1 MDKEIEILKRG
12 IARERKARKQA
23 EKLLEQKSCEL
34 YLANQELLAFNENLE
49 KLVKQRT
56 EQVSKEV
63 LARQV
68 AAEKANR
75 AKSTFL
81 ANMSHEIRTPIH
93 GISGFI
99 ELLLLSKLNYHQ
111 YDYVTKMKQLTQTL
125 LGLVNDVLDF
135 SKIEAGKLPL
145 ESTNFSLRDL
155 LGEIQDQFSNAPE
168 NIKFMIT
175 CPEEIPNYLVGDPL
189 KIRQILSNFISNAF
203 KFTPQGTIHLSIAF
217 REEGNYTGI
226 MYFTVEDTGIGIPE
240 TKINKLFSIFSQIDD
255 SITRKY
261 GGTGL
266 GLSICKKLVE
276 LMNGEIHVS
285 STEGKGSAFSFSIP
299 IKKQN
304 RKNTKRNPRQ
314 NKFTGHAAIIETSES
329 YEEFGKHRPIKQM
342 MKFFG
347 FATDVFTSIES
358 IENIS
363 INYDVLIYDI
373 ANSKQAK
380 AEINKH
386 LTMFSNSVFKN
397 SAIIVCADPQY
408 QSFLAT
414 HQQVTSFLPKPIH
427 MSDLFDLLTTIFGV
441 HIAQQNI
448 KNSTTRNIQQL
459 QGLHL
464 LLVEDNKINQQ
475 IATELL
481 LAMGMQVS
489 IANNGLEAL
498 DMLKEKQFSL
508 VLMDI
513 QMPKLDGYQTTR
525 CIRQNPKYK
534 DLPIIAMTAFA
545 MSGDKEKCIQIGM
558 NDYVSKPIDPKS
570 LFAAIIKWTEVK
582 PLSTWQSKTPTNIP
596 HVEGVDFAD
605 GLQRT
610 NHNETLYRKLLKDFA
625 NNYKDIALEIQQHFT
640 NKDFAKAADLC
651 HKISGIAANLSIK
664 DVARCAALLEG
675 KATENNCG
683 EDLLQDLCDSLKKVT
698 KAIAQLPTNE
708 PQHQTSHTAKKKI
721 EPQQLSQMLA
731 ELEKNLE
738 KRSPKRSKKVIDNIL
753 QHELEA
759 NMHNVLQDLAKS
771 VDNYNFKKAKKFIDQ
786 LRTPG

>member
-1 MDKEIEILKRG
+1 MDKEIAILKRS

-23 EKLLEQKSCEL
+23 EKLLEQKSREL
-34 YLANQELLAFNENLE
+34 YLANQELLTFNENLE

-111 YDYVTKMKQLTQTL
+111 YDYVNKMKQLTQTL

-145 ESTNFSLRDL
+145 ERANFSLRDL
-155 LGEIQDQFSNAPE
+155 LGEIQDQFSNPPE
-168 NIKFMIT
+168 NIKFTIS
-175 CPEEIPNYLVGDPL
+175 CPEEIPNHLVGDPL

-203 KFTPQGTIHLSIAF
+203 KFTPQGTVHLSIAF
-217 REEGNYTGI
+217 REEGHYTGI
-226 MYFTVEDTGIGIPE
+226 IYFTVEDTGIGIPE

-299 IKKQN
+299 IKQQN
-304 RKNTKRNPRQ
+304 RQNTKRNPRQ
-314 NKFTGHAAIIETSES
+314 NKFTGHAAIIETSEN

-347 FATDVFTSIES
+347 FATDVFPSIEN

-373 ANSKQAK
+373 ANSEQAK
-380 AEINKH
+380 ADINKH

-397 SAIIVCADPQY
+397 SAIIVCANSQY
-408 QSFLAT
+408 QNFIST
-414 HQQVTSFLPKPIH
+414 HQQITSFLPKPIQ
-427 MSDLFDLLTTIFGV
+427 MSDLFDLLTKIFGI

-448 KNSTTRNIQQL
+448 KKSTTQNIQQL

-481 LAMGMQVS
+481 RAMGMQVS

-498 DMLKEKQFSL
+498 DMLEEEQFAL

-558 NDYVSKPIDPKS
+558 NDYVSKPIDPKT

-582 PLSTWQSKTPTNIP
+582 SLPTWPAKTSTNIP
-596 HVEGVDFAD
+596 HIEGVDFAD

-610 NHNETLYRKLLKDFA
+610 NNNETLYRKLLKDFA
-625 NNYKDIALEIQQHFT
+625 NNYQDVVLEIQQYFT
-640 NKDFAKAADLC
+640 NKDFAKASDLC
-651 HKISGIAANLSIK
+651 HKIHGIAANLSIK
-664 DVARCAALLEG
+664 DVARCAALLEVD
-675 KATENNCG
+675 ATKSNYDD
-683 EDLLQDLCDSLKKVT
+683 DLLQDLGDSIKKVT

-708 PQHQTSHTAKKKI
+708 PQHQTSQSTKKKI
-721 EPQQLSQMLA
+721 EPDQLSQMLV

-738 KRSPKRSKKVIDNIL
+738 KRSPKRSKTVIDNLL
-753 QHELEA
+753 QHVLEA
-759 NMHNVLQDLAKS
+759 NVHDILQDIAKS
-771 VDNYNFKKAKKFIDQ
+771 VDNYDFKKAKKFVNQ
-786 LRTPG
+786 LRMHG